1 MGALGSAQGLLSE
14 MGAHVSMC
22 STTAEGAPPAS
33 RFMMDT
39 ARHLASSY
47 GELKSASSRG
57 TSILDARCAVP
68 ASVATSLSSCTG
80 ASSQICMLHRV
91 HHGQLI
97 NCWTTAS
104 RPLTTSSGQYLP
116 RSLHEQ
122 RCVMTH
128 ICIVIG
134 QPVQQAWDACCK
146 SPP

>member
-14 MGAHVSMC
+14 AGAHVSMC

-80 ASSQICMLHRV
+80 ASSQICARGEVCHDPQM
-91 HHGQLI
+91 HHGQ
-97 NCWTTAS
+97 
-104 RPLTTSSGQYLP
+104 
-116 RSLHEQ
+116 E
-122 RCVMTH
+122 
-128 ICIVIG
+128 
-134 QPVQQAWDACCK
+134 VQQAWRLAASNTQSLWPSASATSLAHSDR
-146 SPP
+146 